1 VRLLVDTH
9 VLLWAVGATRSLESA
24 TRRLLEDG
32 RNQVFFSSISIFEIA
47 AKRAAGRR
55 SAPSL
60 GAGVVLDL
68 ALRLDMQEL
77 QVSSAHALAVEA
89 IALMHPDPFDR
100 MLLAQAQVEDMRLV
114 THDETLAS
122 YDSRTILF

>member
-1 VRLLVDTH
+1 M
-9 VLLWAVGATRSLESA
+9 
-24 TRRLLEDG
+24 
-32 RNQVFFSSISIFEIA
+32 
-47 AKRAAGRR
+47 
-55 SAPSL
+55 
-60 GAGVVLDL
+60 